1 MKIILPLKKV
11 SSDDQ
16 RISDDL
22 IYDFKQGFKIFI
34 WKEEK
39 DWLVDEEQNVYQI
52 WIEYSEK
59 NERTLMF
66 SSDLDDLEMFANSLT
81 KSIEMFRRDYAHS
94 IKDRIENDLPL

>member
-1 MKIILPLKKV
+1 MKIILPLNKAT
-11 SSDDQ
+11 SDDN
-16 RISDDL
+16 RINGNVISD
-22 IYDFKQGFKIFI
+22 FKKGCQIFI

-59 NERTLMF
+59 KERTLMF
-66 SSDLDDLEMFANSLT
+66 TSDLDDLEMFANSLT

-94 IKDRIENDLPL
+94 IKERIENDLPL

>member
-1 MKIILPLKKV
+1 MKIILPLNKAV
-11 SSDDQ
+11 SDDN
-16 RISDDL
+16 RISDNV
-22 IYDFKQGFKIFI
+22 ISDFKKGCQIFI

-39 DWLVDEEQNVYQI
+39 DWLIDEEQNVYHI

-66 SSDLDDLEMFANSLT
+66 TTDLDDLEMFANSLT

>member
-16 RISDDL
+16 RISDDV
-22 IYDFKQGFKIFI
+22 IYDFKQGCQIFI

-66 SSDLDDLEMFANSLT
+66 SSDLDDLEMIANSLT

>member
-16 RISDDL
+16 RISDDV
-22 IYDFKQGFKIFI
+22 IYDFKQGCQIFI

>member
-1 MKIILPLKKV
+1 MKITLPLKNF
-11 SSDDQ
+11 SSDDI
-16 RISDDL
+16 RITDNIISD
-22 IYDFKQGFKIFI
+22 FKKECQIFI

-59 NERTLMF
+59 KERTLMF
-66 SSDLDDLEMFANSLT
+66 NTNLDDLEMFANSLI